1 MNNSMDN
8 NILNKIYNSYII
20 VNEMLN
26 DRGFQTKN
34 VLDLVN
40 FNKQIENNFNDIYYK
55 NKDECIYVF
64 IFKENKIQKKILL
77 NM

>member
-1 MNNSMDN
+1 MDNSMDNSMDN

-26 DRGFQTKN
+26 DRGFKTKN

-40 FNKQIENNFNDIYYK
+40 FNKQIENN
-55 NKDECIYVF
+55 
-64 IFKENKIQKKILL
+64 
-77 NM
+77 